1 MFLLRQGNMSIATA
15 DSIEVREALVIE
27 LVLSACLP
35 FVVALFGTLILLWIG
50 ITHGLAPVER
60 IRLLLAR
67 RRPGDDSPLPRV
79 KAPVEL
85 QPLLHTIQQ
94 LLERLQGAIVRE
106 HRFTD
111 SAAHELRTPITG
123 IKTHIQVAKLAS
135 QRPNESE
142 KLEEIGRAHV

>member
-1 MFLLRQGNMSIATA
+1 MIRRPPRSTRT
-15 DSIEVREALVIE
+15 DT
-27 LVLSACLP
+27 
-35 FVVALFGTLILLWIG
+35 LFPYTTLFRSIG

-106 HRFTD
+106 RRFTD
-111 SAAHELRTPITG
+111 SAAHELRTPLTG
-123 IKTHIQVAKLAS
+123 IKTHIQ
-135 QRPNESE
+135 
-142 KLEEIGRAHV
+142 EIGRPSCRERVCP